1 MCFVWNKDL
10 DLTDHVVVAVQ
21 KSGVENET
29 NTGLWSEVVTAMT
42 PRNFKGDYMT
52 AKQKMIEVVGSCSNE
67 TLEEYSKKKCD
78 LSNHDTRIDIAMD
91 TLDKILFI
99 IEKPKFEGPHDPGDE
114 NDNPK
119 TKKTS

>member
-42 PRNFKGDYMT
+42 TRNFKGD
-52 AKQKMIEVVGSCSNE
+52 
-67 TLEEYSKKKCD
+67 
-78 LSNHDTRIDIAMD
+78 
-91 TLDKILFI
+91 
-99 IEKPKFEGPHDPGDE
+99 
-114 NDNPK
+114 
-119 TKKTS
+119 